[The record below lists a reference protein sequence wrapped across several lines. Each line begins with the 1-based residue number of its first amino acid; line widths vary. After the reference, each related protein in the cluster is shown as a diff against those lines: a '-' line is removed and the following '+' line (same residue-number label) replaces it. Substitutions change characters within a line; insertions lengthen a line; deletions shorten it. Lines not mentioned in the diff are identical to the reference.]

1 VLLGLMA
8 RVYVDFDGIDRA
20 IRPELRLRARRALQT
35 YRRARLKRDAAG
47 YPFAQRPE
55 DGSIRDPANSSVRPI
70 PGGIR
75 IKVKS
80 RGARF
85 IERGNDEGGD
95 TIQGNLALPLR
106 GGGKRGKRRFGAG
119 KVIIGEDGRPYLM
132 VQRVRTYRGRRLLER
147 SVRREFTGYRGR
159 V

>member
-1 VLLGLMA
+1 MA
-8 RVYVDFDGIDRA
+8 RVYLELDGIDRA
-20 IRPELRLRARRALQT
+20 LRPEMRRRARRALQT
-35 YRRARLKRDAAG
+35 YRRARLKRDAPG

-75 IKVKS
+75 IAVKS

-85 IERGNDEGGD
+85 IERGNNAGGG

-106 GGGKRGKRRFGAG
+106 GAGKRGKRRFGGG
-119 KVIIGEDGRPYLM
+119 KVIIGEDGKPYLM

-147 SVRREFTGYRGR
+147 SVRREFAGFRGR